1 MPLGDDREMS
11 LMCTRRPNGTR
22 TGHLWQSHKGCD
34 HPHFVLAVLFPHF
47 PLVHL
52 TSELL
57 LVMSN
62 GFQFG
67 TYDAVLPG
75 IESLGYNFLAPYAL
89 ALFISAIET
98 GVIVVCFTRFLARR
112 ADVEATP
119 IKLLVYFL
127 TCASL

>member
-1 MPLGDDREMS
+1 
-11 LMCTRRPNGTR
+11 
-22 TGHLWQSHKGCD
+22 
-34 HPHFVLAVLFPHF
+34 
-47 PLVHL
+47 
-52 TSELL
+52 
-57 LVMSN
+57 MSN
-62 GFQFG
+62 GIQFG